1 MSTIMLT
8 HYRPACLS
16 LICYD
21 FPLWSITD
29 TTATI
34 YQYKNYF
41 SLILSEPE
49 ILDYEE
55 KNVNIL
61 RPNRRLWL
69 DIYTNRVVM
78 TMKGNNQFQY
88 RHLWELRKYATCRYW
103 LENEKNQGLL
113 PIRLRN
119 YTRSLRLTKNN
130 LPLTLHLEYDLWNE
144 TIHLGH
150 YLLKL
155 EVSS

>member
-1 MSTIMLT
+1 MLT
-8 HYRPACLS
+8 HYRSAYLS
-16 LICYD
+16 LDYYD
-21 FPLWSITD
+21 CPVLLIAD

-61 RPNRRLWL
+61 RPNRRFWL
-69 DIYTNRVVM
+69 DIYTDRVVM
-78 TMKGNNQFQY
+78 TMMGNNQFQY
-88 RHLWELRKYATCRYW
+88 RHLWELRKYATSRYW
-103 LENEKNQGLL
+103 LENEKNKGLS

-119 YTRSLRLTKNN
+119 YTRSLRLIKNN

-144 TIHLGH
+144 KIHLGH

-155 EVSS
+155 EVNS